1 MRYVMMIGMLATLLG
16 GIGVVSAAEPL
27 PRPQGPVLLT
37 ISGKIRQTNADGAAQ
52 FDRQMLEALGQTS
65 FKTSSALSDKPQVF
79 EGIPLRAVLD
89 RVEAEGTSLV
99 ASALNNYKA
108 SIPWNDL
115 SYDPILAMR
124 VDGQVLRLRDK
135 GPLWIVY
142 PRDARV
148 EVQTQ
153 EHDSRWV
160 WQLNKLQ
167 VE

>member
-1 MRYVMMIGMLATLLG
+1 MRYVMVMGMLATLLG
-16 GIGVVSAAEPL
+16 GIGTVWAAEPL

-37 ISGKIRQTNADGAAQ
+37 ISGKIRQTNADGTAQ

-65 FKTSSALSDKPQVF
+65 LKTSSALSDKPQVF
-79 EGIPLRAVLD
+79 EGVPLRAVLD
-89 RVEAEGTSLV
+89 RVGAEGSSLV

-115 SYDPILAMR
+115 NYDPLLAMR
-124 VDGQVLRLRDK
+124 VDGQVLRVRDK